1 MSGQISIRCN
11 PSNVGSISVNY
22 KLYFYLYLTIQES
35 NFATRERMEGM
46 LSMALEELEDVPLYY
61 EIPRLTNICKLSQ
74 EKLTFYTSAI
84 LNAGYKF
91 SLRLELDNFEA
102 CTWSGRKK
110 VSFYTSYLK
119 FQVLN
124 F

>member
-1 MSGQISIRCN
+1 
-11 PSNVGSISVNY
+11 
-22 KLYFYLYLTIQES
+22 
-35 NFATRERMEGM
+35 MEGM

-91 SLRLELDNFEA
+91 SLRLDFLKLLM
-102 CTWSGRKK
+102 CTMQWWGC
-110 VSFYTSYLK
+110 
-119 FQVLN
+119 
-124 F
+124 